1 MKSKPETDFLQNL
14 KNQTMLK
21 STVEILYIEEN
32 CATLPSQARAQ
43 IETLASQGKT
53 PVLFAKDK
61 KILGIIAVADTIKE
75 DSAQAISELKNMG
88 IHTLLLT
95 GDNEIT
101 ARAIAKQA
109 SHESGAVT
117 LETAKPVD
125 ESVIKAAVEEA
136 GYEYIVMIICSKI
149 IFNYG

>member
-32 CATLPSQARAQ
+32 CAILPSQARAQ

-75 DSAQAISELKNMG
+75 DSAQAISELKNMR

-136 GYEYIVMIICSKI
+136 GYEYAGVIA
-149 IFNYG
+149 